1 MRLSQLY
8 IIVLF
13 VFCSNGLI
21 GQAHDAYLT
30 DDLVEAYEHIKI
42 LDFKPAQSLLQSSKS
57 ADPKNP
63 LNYYFENYID
73 FLSLF
78 ILEQED
84 LYESR
89 RQNKNFRLKKIKDS
103 NPDSPYY
110 LFAQAEVLLQ
120 WSLIKFK
127 FEEYFSAFSDISK
140 AYKLLEE
147 NHERYPNFVLNY
159 RGLGLIH
166 SIVGTFPDNYKW
178 GIKLLGGLEGTI
190 KQGKLELAQL
200 IEDTEKFPSLF
211 LLENQIIYAT
221 SLLHFQNQKQD
232 SWEYVQSSLIAKEKS
247 LLTDFIASHVAMH
260 SGHNDEAIHILEN
273 RTATAGPLDFAY
285 LYFTL
290 GKAKL
295 NRLDQDADQFFNKYL
310 ALFSGKN
317 YIKESYQ
324 KLAWHNLLFKD
335 ESAYQT
341 QMKSC
346 VTEGSALI
354 EEDKQ
359 ALYEAKQNI
368 IPHKELLKARLLY
381 DGAYYSKA
389 KEVLEGIKVKNLKE
403 EDNKI
408 EYYYRL
414 GRVYHDNQEQDLAI
428 EYYQKTLSIGSNS
441 PLYFACNAA
450 LQLGLL
456 FEKDHNYELATFY
469 FNKCLDLA
477 PAQYRTGIHQKAKT
491 GLNRIQQ

>member
-1 MRLSQLY
+1 MKVSQLY
-8 IIVLF
+8 IVILLGLF
-13 VFCSNGLI
+13 SNNLF
-21 GQAHDAYLT
+21 GQYQDEYLT
-30 DDLVEAYEHIKI
+30 DDLIEAYEHIKV
-42 LDFKPAQSLLQSSKS
+42 LDFTPAQDLLQISK
-57 ADPKNP
+57 ATDPSNP

-89 RQNKNFRLKKIKDS
+89 RNNKSFRLKKIRDT
-103 NPDSPYY
+103 NPNSPYY

-147 NHERYPNFVLNY
+147 NHERHPDFVLNY

-190 KQGKLELAQL
+190 KQGNSELARL
-200 IEDTEKFPSLF
+200 IEDTENFPSLF

-221 SLLHFQNQKQD
+221 SLLHFQNQKQA
-232 SWEYVQSSLIAKEKS
+232 SWEYVKSSLIQTEKS
-247 LLTDFIASHVAMH
+247 LLTDFISSHIAMH
-260 SGHNDEAIHILEN
+260 SGHNDEAISILEK
-273 RTATAGPLDFAY
+273 RTATTSPLDFAY
-285 LYFTL
+285 LYFIL

-295 NRLDQDADQFFNKYL
+295 NRLDENADQFFNQYL
-310 ALFSGKN
+310 DLFSGKN

-335 ESAYQT
+335 EAAYQR
-341 QMKSC
+341 QMESC
-346 VTEGSALI
+346 MAKGNALI

-359 ALYEAKQNI
+359 ALYEAKQKS

-389 KEVLEGIKVKNLKE
+389 KEVLEGIKVKSLIKE
-403 EDNKI
+403 ENKI

-414 GRVYHDNQEQDLAI
+414 GRVYHDNKEQDLAI
-428 EYYQKTLSIGSNS
+428 EYYQKTLSIGSSS
-441 PLYFACNAA
+441 PLYFACNAS

-456 FEKDHNYELATFY
+456 FEEDGNYDLATFY
-469 FNKCLDLA
+469 FNKCLDLE

-491 GLNRIQQ
+491 GLNRIQ